1 MSSMARFFDAIP
13 TRAGVKPVAPVHT
26 HEWQTVGERRPP
38 ESLAAE
44 PKEPPERVGDTE
56 AHAQQLEQMKARLEA
71 VIDSVWDRIA
81 QGKPVLFGDR
91 PGTLESRIQ
100 GAVNRGEIK
109 RREDL
114 QRFVDADSPKA
125 ALPTPPVFTS
135 AKEPSEVSQ
144 EVIKRGEKFLE
155 TQEQKPPVTM
165 QTAEDLVRQP
175 REVATL
181 PRPVAGSRLQGSKEP
196 IAQPQASSSEGERP
210 RLDRNRQKRNWA
222 NSLRRSKRRALF
234 NIENGVR
241 NLEPVPMLFK
251 TANIFK
257 RLGR

>member
-165 QTAEDLVRQP
+165 QTAEDLVKQP
-175 REVATL
+175 REAATL
-181 PRPVAGSRLQGSKEP
+181 PPPLPEPPTRIEEP
-196 IAQPQASSSEGERP
+196 IAQPQTPAAKVKGHDWTEIG
-210 RLDRNRQKRNWA
+210 RNEIGQTLYEDQNGV
-222 NSLRRSKRRALF
+222 RSY
-234 NIENGVR
+234 IENGVR

>member
-1 MSSMARFFDAIP
+1 MRQY
-13 TRAGVKPVAPVHT
+13 TRTNGKPLASAD
-26 HEWQTVGERRPP
+26 RPNP
-38 ESLAAE
+38 FAAE

-56 AHAQQLEQMKARLEA
+56 AHAQQLAEQMKARLEA
-71 VIDSVWDRIA
+71 VIDSVWDRIT

-135 AKEPSEVSQ
+135 AKEPPEVSQ

-165 QTAEDLVRQP
+165 QTAE
-175 REVATL
+175 
-181 PRPVAGSRLQGSKEP
+181 
-196 IAQPQASSSEGERP
+196 
-210 RLDRNRQKRNWA
+210 N
-222 NSLRRSKRRALF
+222 LF
-234 NIENGVR
+234 R
-241 NLEPVPMLFK
+241 
-251 TANIFK
+251 
-257 RLGR
+257 